1 MMKLVGALMKKT
13 ALALPLIL
21 ALLIPSVANAEFM
34 RSYSSSDPN
43 VNYTHF
49 FLTVYSPDNN
59 QTCKSTLLLNFSVE
73 WTDYP
78 RFAGFPSP
86 PAPVMK
92 GLYSYTIDNNPAVT
106 VTSNQSS
113 TDQFDPRGFKVNPT
127 FSYLLDVSN
136 LTNGYHK
143 IAIKVGLTNTE
154 SYVARYI
161 NKDTPIQ
168 FFVQNPTPKDSPIP
182 EFPSIYI
189 RPDGRVDG
197 TNRIQQQGDVY
208 TFKSDIANNSLV
220 ILRDNVTIDGQ
231 NFTLYGNSSSS
242 SVGISL
248 SARNNV
254 TIKNVAI
261 TNFQTGI
268 NFDNTSH
275 SKVID
280 STITTNNWESGIK
293 LTNSTSNI
301 ISNNAVYS
309 DVNYYSPSVHGIV
322 LENSSNNTISENEV
336 TGSFYKAI
344 YLDISNNNTLLDNSV
359 TKSQYGIDLN
369 LSSNNNL
376 IGNTVFSTVR
386 VISRGVYSDDGTG
399 IWLEHNSTH
408 NQILKNNV
416 ENNGEAM
423 RIWDFSSNNIIY
435 ENNFINNTSQISILT
450 RGEPELRYTPIPNS
464 WDNSTVGNYWSDYNS
479 TDSDGDGIGDSP
491 YIIDENNQDNY
502 PILTM
507 NYFYPP
513 KDDHLNHDWVAEFFS
528 AIVGFS
534 TSTIGIIFLVVTFF
548 IIGLIISLVIFAK
561 QKESY
566 RKSKILD
573 KNAFLFR

>member
-1 MMKLVGALMKKT
+1 MNKIKPLLSVFLISFLVLVS
-13 ALALPLIL
+13 
-21 ALLIPSVANAEFM
+21 IP
-34 RSYSSSDPN
+34 
-43 VNYTHF
+43 
-49 FLTVYSPDNN
+49 
-59 QTCKSTLLLNFSVE
+59 Q
-73 WTDYP
+73 
-78 RFAGFPSP
+78 
-86 PAPVMK
+86 
-92 GLYSYTIDNNPAVT
+92 
-106 VTSNQSS
+106 
-113 TDQFDPRGFKVNPT
+113 
-127 FSYLLDVSN
+127 
-136 LTNGYHK
+136 
-143 IAIKVGLTNTE
+143 IKVVKAQGNT
-154 SYVARYI
+154 
-161 NKDTPIQ
+161 
-168 FFVQNPTPKDSPIP
+168 
-182 EFPSIYI
+182 IYI

-197 TNRIQQQGDVY
+197 TDRIQEQGDVY
-208 TFKSDIANNSLV
+208 TFKSDIVKNSLV
-220 ILRDNVTIDGQ
+220 VLRDNVTIDGQ

-242 SVGISL
+242 SVGISV

-268 NFDNTSH
+268 NLENTSY

-280 STITTNNWESGIK
+280 STITTNNWEIGIK

-301 ISNNAVYS
+301 ISNNAVNS

-344 YLDISNNNTLLDNSV
+344 YLDLSNNNTLLDNSV

-369 LSSNNNL
+369 FSSNNNL
-376 IGNTVFSTVR
+376 VGNTVFSTVR
-386 VISRGVYSDDGTG
+386 VISRGIYSDDGTG

-423 RIWDFSSNNIIY
+423 RIWDFSSSNIIY
-435 ENNFINNTSQISILT
+435 ENNFMNNTSQISLLT

-464 WDNSTVGNYWSDYNS
+464 WDNGTVGNYWSNYNG

-502 PILTM
+502 PIMTM

-513 KDDHLNHDWVAEFFS
+513 KDGHLNHDWVTEFFS
-528 AIVGFS
+528 AIVGFV

-561 QKESY
+561 RKESY

>member
-1 MMKLVGALMKKT
+1 M
-13 ALALPLIL
+13 
-21 ALLIPSVANAEFM
+21 
-34 RSYSSSDPN
+34 
-43 VNYTHF
+43 
-49 FLTVYSPDNN
+49 
-59 QTCKSTLLLNFSVE
+59 
-73 WTDYP
+73 
-78 RFAGFPSP
+78 
-86 PAPVMK
+86 PVVL
-92 GLYSYTIDNNPAVT
+92 G
-106 VTSNQSS
+106 
-113 TDQFDPRGFKVNPT
+113 
-127 FSYLLDVSN
+127 VSN
-136 LTNGYHK
+136 LTPLVHATTYN
-143 IAIKVGLTNTE
+143 ISVDV
-154 SYVARYI
+154 S
-161 NKDTPIQ
+161 
-168 FFVQNPTPKDSPIP
+168 SPIENKTYFTNDVP
-182 EFPSIYI
+182 LSFNYITNIPDLPNIADYSVVFCYNLDGEPNFDYFGNPVFWGETTRIGQFYQPIPLDYSSSIFVGNGDHSLFVCLTFWITPEGEYQNQFKVNAVSQVVNFTVCSTYPPISEFPSIYI
-189 RPDGRVDG
+189 RPDGRVEG

-208 TFKSDIANNSLV
+208 KFKSDITNKSLV
-220 ILRDNVTIDGQ
+220 VLRDNVTIDGQ
-231 NFTLYGNSSSS
+231 NFTLYGNSSL

-254 TIKNVAI
+254 TIKNVAV

-293 LTNSTSNI
+293 LINSIGNI
-301 ISNNAVYS
+301 ISNSAVYS

-322 LENSSNNTISENEV
+322 LENSSNNTISENDV

-344 YLDISNNNTLLDNSV
+344 YLDLSNNNTLLDNSV
-359 TKSQYGIDLN
+359 TKSQYGIALN
-369 LSSNNNL
+369 FSSNNNL
-376 IGNTVFSTVR
+376 VGNTIFGTVR

-423 RIWDFSSNNIIY
+423 RIWDFSSNNMIY
-435 ENNFINNTSQISILT
+435 ENIFMNNTSQISILT

-464 WDNSTVGNYWSDYNS
+464 WDNGTIGNYWSAYIG
-479 TDSDGDGIGDSP
+479 TDSDGDGIGDTP

-502 PILTM
+502 PIIAM

-513 KDDHLNHDWVAEFFS
+513 KDDHLNNDWLAEFFS
-528 AIVGFS
+528 AIVGFV

-561 QKESY
+561 RKESY

-573 KNAFLFR
+573 KNAFLFRWERCCWCL